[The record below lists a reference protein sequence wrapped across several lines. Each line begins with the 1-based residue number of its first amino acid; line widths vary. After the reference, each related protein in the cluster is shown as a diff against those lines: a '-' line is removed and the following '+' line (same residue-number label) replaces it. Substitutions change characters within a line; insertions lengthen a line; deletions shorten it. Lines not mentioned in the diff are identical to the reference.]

1 MKIWIKKC
9 WKIIILI
16 LLAIIIFIANILILL
31 FVDKDEGQSAWLT
44 LFSGWVSGIATI
56 ALGFIA
62 IIQDRKYKEDA
73 DEIELQ
79 QFQREWRIEQKE
91 VFKMQ
96 LNNLSNIYNDIQNH
110 QFSKIIDECIYRL
123 KDNPNTIVDIAYSH
137 TIKNLYDRLM
147 YVTVNFPYYF
157 DGTDELLKE
166 SWKYISNLM
175 KHIDNLE
182 NYLERGDADF
192 LDELYNQFTQLIEQY
207 NGYLTKFQL
216 FISFAMT
223 NGKPQEIQDK
233 LNEMNNAYNIWQK
246 QIKAQLKQTQNNK

>member
-1 MKIWIKKC
+1 
-9 WKIIILI
+9 
-16 LLAIIIFIANILILL
+16 
-31 FVDKDEGQSAWLT
+31 
-44 LFSGWVSGIATI
+44 
-56 ALGFIA
+56 
-62 IIQDRKYKEDA
+62 
-73 DEIELQ
+73 
-79 QFQREWRIEQKE
+79 
-91 VFKMQ
+91 
-96 LNNLSNIYNDIQNH
+96 
-110 QFSKIIDECIYRL
+110 
-123 KDNPNTIVDIAYSH
+123 
-137 TIKNLYDRLM
+137 
-147 YVTVNFPYYF
+147 
-157 DGTDELLKE
+157 
-166 SWKYISNLM
+166 M